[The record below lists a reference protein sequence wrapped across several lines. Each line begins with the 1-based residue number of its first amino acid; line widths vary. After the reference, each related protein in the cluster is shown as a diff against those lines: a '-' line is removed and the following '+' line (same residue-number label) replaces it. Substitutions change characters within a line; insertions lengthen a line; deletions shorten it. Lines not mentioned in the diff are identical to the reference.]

1 MEQDDKPFEDRLI
14 GVLSRHKIQFIDADG
29 DANPD
34 NIVQFIN
41 KCGDDFYQLDE
52 LTKTTKNILI
62 QLCDDFDTYLVKQKA
77 NETANYT
84 EQMYHKLCNKSHLCN
99 ATTCR
104 SIQRNRLRQSKTNT
118 DPKPEDVY
126 HHSIDTMH
134 IKLYHAIEMED
145 HFLQSATKPNKFVTE
160 MGTNNTLMRDGL
172 IVHLRTRGAMDT
184 QAIIDFYEALIEKEY
199 DTDCIEYDAAIAL
212 KSDSAEC
219 NLYSILMQSNKTH
232 FNIVTRYLFESDV
245 HTKVYGHGIRFY
257 YWPFY
262 KDTKEDTGKP
272 VIYTNMNNTQQ
283 HYWTD
288 PGNAGY
294 KTRDWY
300 VEAKYE
306 DMRDEIVNNPIC
318 SLTKQQYDSLQ
329 CTAEIEFGKQ
339 FCRRLTQNKYL
350 AAPYEVNEME
360 LKHVVAMLLY
370 TNYTDLC
377 TAFARTLR
385 RAGGMETDEKWK
397 ARHANYWHMAKTL
410 REMVEVFGMDRFDMC
425 DAYSKLYHGISAPL
439 YLKSMYTTF
448 CGTMSTS
455 MNLSVASRFATDEG
469 VVLTLFTPQT
479 RFLLFGFECF
489 LISAYPHEEEILFFG
504 GFSMVQI
511 GCIRKC
517 VNGTWTNYE
526 EHCAVIQ
533 GLDRMTSGNANTKE
547 FKSKFRRVLK
557 RMMSWQTD
565 SNIDPNVDYYVRGLF
580 ANFCQ
585 HRQYLQVNWRFMCRD
600 LIYEDVLT
608 KAKTWGY
615 KSIRKLFVHPR
626 LSILDFGLIQTMF
639 PSLQEIVIEKWFEI
653 ITYKKEKKDK
663 ENEDEKD
670 KEEEKKEV
678 EKEDKKEAMPGGK
691 TMNDLL
697 QMIYDSFK
705 SGAASKL
712 RKVIIAFPFPMKK
725 SNKRCRNSHRLKPGS
740 TDITQSDGSIM
751 KHICDRCFERMGEK
765 KVEPFYGCGWFLR
778 GCDTECDYS
787 VCTSCYNQQ
796 NDFFI
801 DLQDAIND
809 KYQELFNQISWK
821 ITKGEHCNTKRD
833 TFDAIVFEKV
843 TQKEE
848 EKAAKVELVDPQ
860 ETEEEVDEEPIEECM
875 SGEDKLHAFLRG
887 ISIDFDTKHSQT
899 LIDAGCDTLDTLKEH
914 GGDVET
920 LVEVGIPR
928 TDSEEIVQA
937 LQNEDG
943 NDDLKEEVEEAQEE
957 VNDPPQE
964 EAKEEVEEPN
974 DLMDAVQEEVNDAP
988 KEEPKEAVND
998 APKEEPQEELKEEV
1012 EESQKE
1018 PKEAV
1023 TDGAAKEEPH
1033 PDGLVLVD

>member
-62 QLCDDFDTYLVKQKA
+62 QLWNDFDTYLLKQKA
-77 NETANYT
+77 NETENYT

-99 ATTCR
+99 ATTCK
-104 SIQRNRLRQSKTNT
+104 SIQRNGLRQSKTNT
-118 DPKPEDVY
+118 DTKPEDVY
-126 HHSIDTMH
+126 HNSIDTMH
-134 IKLYHAIEMED
+134 IELYHAIEMGY
-145 HFLQSATKPNKFVTE
+145 HLLQSEKDEINAQDETKREDETKRILEKKRKQFRDATKREDETNEAKSNKFVTE
-160 MGTNNTLMRDGL
+160 MASNNTLVRDGL
-172 IVHLRTRGAMDT
+172 ILHLRTTGMDT
-184 QAIIDFYEALIEKEY
+184 QTLVDFLEALIEEEY
-199 DTDCIEYDAAIAL
+199 DTDCIEYDAEIAL
-212 KSDSAEC
+212 KSTEC
-219 NLYSILMQSNKTH
+219 TLHNILMKSKTTH
-232 FNIVTRYLFESDV
+232 FRKVTRYLFESDV

-377 TAFARTLR
+377 TAFASTLR
-385 RAGGMETDEKWK
+385 RDGMFETDEEWK
-397 ARHANYWHMAKTL
+397 ARHVNYWYMAKYL
-410 REMVEVFGMDRFDMC
+410 REMVEVFGIDRFDMC
-425 DAYSKLYHGISAPL
+425 DSYRQLHHGVSAPL

-455 MNLSVASRFATDEG
+455 TNWSVANSFATDNGHNG
-469 VVLTLFTPQT
+469 VVLTLFTPRT
-479 RFLLFGFECF
+479 GTLLVGFECF
-489 LISAYPHEEEILFFG
+489 RISDYPHEDEILFYG
-504 GFSMVQI
+504 GFSKVQI

-517 VNGTWTNYE
+517 VKGIWKNYT
-526 EHCAVIQ
+526 HYCDAIQ
-533 GLDRMTSGNANTKE
+533 GLDRMVSGDPNSKQFE
-547 FKSKFRRVLK
+547 FSKVLED
-557 RMMSWQTD
+557 MMRWQT
-565 SNIDPNVDYYVRGLF
+565 NVDVDSDIDEYVLGLF
-580 ANFCQ
+580 VNFCQ
-585 HRQYLQVNWRFMCRD
+585 HKLFVKVNWLYMCRD
-600 LIYEDVLT
+600 LIIKDAFNKT
-608 KAKTWGY
+608 KAWGY
-615 KSIRKLFVHPR
+615 KSIRHLFVEPR
-626 LSILDFGLIQTMF
+626 LSILDFGVIQTMF
-639 PSLQEIVIEKWFEI
+639 PSLQEIVIKNWFEVI
-653 ITYKKEKKDK
+653 SYTKEKNEAEDKEKSDEKDK

-670 KEEEKKEV
+670 KEEEEDEVDKEG
-678 EKEDKKEAMPGGK
+678 KKEAMPGGK
-691 TMNDLL
+691 MMNDLL
-697 QMIYDSFK
+697 QMIWNAFE

-765 KVEPFYGCGWFLR
+765 KVEPFYGCGWFLP
-778 GCDTECDYS
+778 GANSDCDYS
-787 VCTSCYNQQ
+787 VCTTCYDQQ

-809 KYQELFNQISWK
+809 KYQELFNQISWE
-821 ITKGEHCNTKRD
+821 IRKGEHCNTKRD
-833 TFDAIVFEKV
+833 RFDAILFEKV
-843 TQKEE
+843 AQKEE
-848 EKAAKVELVDPQ
+848 EKAEEVELVDPQ
-860 ETEEEVDEEPIEECM
+860 EKEEEVDEERIEECV
-875 SGEDKLHAFLRG
+875 SGEDKLHNFLKE
-887 ISIDFDTKHSQT
+887 ISIYLDNHCQTAQT
-899 LIDAGCDTLDTLKEH
+899 LIEAGCDTLDTLKKH
-914 GGDVET
+914 GGNVNA
-920 LVEVGIPR
+920 LLGVGIPR
-928 TDSEEIVQA
+928 KDAEKIVQA

-943 NDDLKEEVEEAQEE
+943 NDEKEEVAKPQEE
-957 VNDPPQE
+957 VN
-964 EAKEEVEEPN
+964 
-974 DLMDAVQEEVNDAP
+974 
-988 KEEPKEAVND
+988 EPKD
-998 APKEEPQEELKEEV
+998 LITGGL
-1012 EESQKE
+1012 
-1018 PKEAV
+1018 V
-1023 TDGAAKEEPH
+1023 TDE
-1033 PDGLVLVD
+1033 LLLVD